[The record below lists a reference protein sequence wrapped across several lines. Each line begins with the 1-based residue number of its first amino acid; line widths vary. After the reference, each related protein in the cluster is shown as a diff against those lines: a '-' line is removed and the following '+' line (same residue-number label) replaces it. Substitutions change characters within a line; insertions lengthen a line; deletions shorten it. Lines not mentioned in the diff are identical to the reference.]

1 MLSSNV
7 GGVSAKRNPGAP
19 SRTEKLVS
27 LTYALMSRR
36 RGYTRA
42 ELRGIVDDYQD
53 LSDEAFERKFER
65 DKSDLRV
72 LGVPLESLT
81 GDSYYGNDR
90 QETHYRVRPEEYR
103 LPPVSFA
110 PEEAMALG
118 LAARVWKDP
127 TIASAADRAFNRLSP
142 AAVGSPDA
150 AGASFE
156 TFEPRLHAAD
166 AAFRDVL
173 SAVWDRS
180 PIRFSYRSPS
190 GETAVRTLEPWGIG
204 SRFGHWY
211 LVGWDRDRES
221 QRIFRLSRICSEIA
235 RWPGTVQRP
244 DGFRVA
250 DVLDG
255 LDPETARQRATV
267 KLAPGRGLAL
277 RSRAIEP
284 TVEENPEDLGPMEAS
299 EESADTVSF
308 DYQDDEALSAE
319 LAELGPAVAVLLPE
333 GLRAAVAR
341 RLKGAW
347 EAQNAPVP
355 AYTFGQARPGGRPSS
370 SDVVARALDIIAY
383 VVREG
388 APLLDDTAAHF
399 GLSRRRL
406 IEDLTM
412 IQLCGVPNGLPDELI
427 DVDLEGDRVSIV
439 NAEGLAAPIRMN
451 LLEAF
456 SLLVGLQTILDLPG
470 DTDRSAASGALRKL
484 REAAGEFGDIDQIAS
499 ARLAATESSLVR
511 DTVTAAVTA
520 DRILRLRYHQPSRDE
535 ISERNI
541 EPIRLL
547 EDGGRTYVQAWCR
560 SSQGSRN
567 FRLDRILSAEATGE
581 TFTREAGKHAVGEG
595 SLYTPAPEDVAVE
608 LGFAPRLHRLVE
620 EFAPYQSA
628 KAKDGT
634 LVAEVGVP
642 SPELLPG
649 LVARHGGGMRVIAPN
664 AAAETTR
671 VWLQAALT
679 AHETCQPHPLTK
691 ENA

>member
-7 GGVSAKRNPGAP
+7 GPVSAKRNAGAP

-65 DKSDLRV
+65 DKSDLRS
-72 LGVPLESLT
+72 LGVPLESLV
-81 GDSYYGNDR
+81 GDTYYGNDR

-103 LPPVSFA
+103 LPAVSFT

-142 AAVGSPDA
+142 GAAGSPDS

-173 SAVWDRS
+173 GAVWDRT
-180 PIRFSYRSPS
+180 PIRFSYRAAS
-190 GETAVRTLEPWGIG
+190 GQSAVRTIEPWGIG
-204 SRFGHWY
+204 NRFGHWY
-211 LVGWDRDRES
+211 LVGRDRDRDG

-235 RWPGTVQRP
+235 RRPGTVERP
-244 DGFRVA
+244 EGFRIA
-250 DVLDG
+250 EVLDG
-255 LDPETARQRATV
+255 LDPDTARQRARV
-267 KLAPGRGLAL
+267 RLAPGRGLAL
-277 RSRAIEP
+277 RSRAVEP
-284 TVEENPEDLGPMEAS
+284 VDGTDPGQPPAGQDPEDT
-299 EESADTVSF
+299 ADTVCL

-319 LAELGPAVAVLLPE
+319 IAELGPAAAVLGPE
-333 GLRAAVAR
+333 GLRDAVGR
-341 RLKGAW
+341 RLQGAC

-355 AYTFGQARPGGRPSS
+355 AYSFGQARPGGRPSS

-388 APLLDDTAAHF
+388 APLLEDTAARF

-439 NAEGLAAPIRMN
+439 NAEGLAAPIRLN

-456 SLLVGLQTILDLPG
+456 SLLVGLQTLLDLPG
-470 DTDRSAASGALRKL
+470 TTDRSAARSALEKL
-484 REAAGEFGDIDQIAS
+484 RGAAGEFAEIDRIAS
-499 ARLAATESSLVR
+499 ARLAATESSAVR
-511 DTVTAAVTA
+511 ETVSAAVA
-520 DRILRLRYHQPSRDE
+520 SDEVLQLRYHQPSRDE
-535 ISERNI
+535 ISDREI

-560 SSQGSRN
+560 SSRARRN
-567 FRLDRILSAEATGE
+567 FRLDRILSARATGE
-581 TFTREAGKHAVGEG
+581 RFVREAERHTVAEG
-595 SLYTPAPEDVAVE
+595 TLYTPAPEDIAVE

-634 LVAEVGVP
+634 LIAEVGVP
-642 SPELLPG
+642 APELLPG
-649 LVARHGGGMRVIAPN
+649 LVARHGGGLRVIAPDT
-664 AAAETTR
+664 AADTTR
-671 VWLQAALT
+671 RWLDAALA
-679 AHETCQPHPLTK
+679 AHENRRPHPLTK

>member
-72 LGVPLESLT
+72 LGVPLESLV
-81 GDSYYGNDR
+81 GDTYYANDR
-90 QETHYRVRPEEYR
+90 QETYYRVRPEEYR

-142 AAVGSPDA
+142 AAAGSPDA

-173 SAVWDRS
+173 GAVWDRS
-180 PIRFSYRSPS
+180 PIRFNYRSPS
-190 GETAVRTLEPWGIG
+190 GDTAVRTLEPWGIG
-204 SRFGHWY
+204 NRFGHWY
-211 LVGWDRDRES
+211 LVGWDRDREG

-235 RWPGTVQRP
+235 RRPGTVQRP
-244 DGFRVA
+244 EDFRIA

-255 LDPETARQRATV
+255 LDPDTARQRATV
-267 KLAPGRGLAL
+267 RLAPGRGLAL

-284 TVEENPEDLGPMEAS
+284 TEGESSTETGPTKDAEDT
-299 EESADTVSF
+299 ADTLCL

-319 LAELGPAVAVLLPE
+319 LAELGPAAAVLGPE
-333 GLRAAVAR
+333 GLRTAVVR
-341 RLKGAW
+341 RLQGALD
-347 EAQNAPVP
+347 AQNSPVP
-355 AYTFGQARPGGRPSS
+355 AYSFGQLRSGGRPSS

-388 APLLDDTAAHF
+388 APLLDDTAARF

-439 NAEGLAAPIRMN
+439 NAEGLAAPIRLN

-470 DTDRSAASGALRKL
+470 ETDRSAARGALEKL
-484 REAAGEFGDIDQIAS
+484 RGAAGEFADIDQIAS
-499 ARLAATESSLVR
+499 ARLAATESSAVR
-511 DTVTAAVTA
+511 DTVTAAVA
-520 DRILRLRYHQPSRDE
+520 ANEVLQLRYYQPSRDE
-535 ISERNI
+535 ISERDI

-547 EDGGRTYVQAWCR
+547 EDSGRTYVQAWCR
-560 SSQGSRN
+560 SSEGPRN
-567 FRLDRILSAEATGE
+567 FRLDRILSVEAAGE
-581 TFTREAGKHAVGEG
+581 TFAREVERHTVQEG
-595 SLYTPAPEDVAVE
+595 SLYTPAAEDIAVE
-608 LGFAPRLHRLVE
+608 LGFAPRLHRLAE

-628 KAKDGT
+628 KSKDGA
-634 LVAEVGVP
+634 LIAEVGVP
-642 SPELLPG
+642 APELLPG
-649 LVARHGGGMRVIAPN
+649 LVARHGGGMRVIAPT
-664 AAAETTR
+664 AAADTTR
-671 VWLQAALT
+671 TWLQAALA
-679 AHETCQPHPLTK
+679 AHETRQPRPLKK